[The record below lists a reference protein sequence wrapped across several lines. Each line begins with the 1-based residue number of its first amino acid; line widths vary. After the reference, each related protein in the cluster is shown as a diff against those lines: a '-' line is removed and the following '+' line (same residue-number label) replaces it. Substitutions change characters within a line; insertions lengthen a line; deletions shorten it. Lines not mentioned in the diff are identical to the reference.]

1 MAGRSPN
8 EAFENDVRP
17 LRDALGCITQFRL
30 LRQERQPFRVN
41 FLSALGLNS
50 FRPVSLRGAFDLTLR
65 VGLEFRIRREDI
77 DVSSGA
83 GYAVALVSYSYRFS
97 TADGQDILSF
107 HWAPESLNPI
117 AIRFP
122 HAHIGPAITSGQTV
136 LRPGDLHRAHIP
148 TGQISLPAVI
158 RLAISEFGVTPL
170 HDDWA
175 ARLEAA
181 DAALSTKPRG

>member
-1 MAGRSPN
+1 MTGRSPN
-8 EAFENDVRP
+8 EAFENDIQP
-17 LRDALGCITQFRL
+17 LRDALGCITHFRL

-41 FLSALGLNS
+41 ILSSLGLNS
-50 FRPVSLRGAFDLTLR
+50 FRPVPLRGAFDLTLR
-65 VGLEFRIRREDI
+65 VGLEFRIKRVEGE
-77 DVSSGA
+77 VSSGA
-83 GYAVALVSYSYRFS
+83 GYAVAFVSYSYQYS
-97 TADGQDILSF
+97 TANGQDILSF
-107 HWAPESLNPI
+107 HWAPESLGPT

-122 HAHIGPAITSGQTV
+122 HAHIGPAITAGQTV

-175 ARLEAA
+175 ARLEATETVHSA
-181 DAALSTKPRG
+181 ELHG